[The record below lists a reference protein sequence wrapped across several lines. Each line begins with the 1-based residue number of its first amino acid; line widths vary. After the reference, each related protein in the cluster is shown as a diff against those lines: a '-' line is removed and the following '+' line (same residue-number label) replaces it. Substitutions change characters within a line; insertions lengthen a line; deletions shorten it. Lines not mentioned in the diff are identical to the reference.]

1 MFETVTREYNSFPVN
16 DKYSSVYDVESWYY
30 ADTDLTLFYQVM
42 IRDMYSLWSPKNIR
56 DRIKFAKQLFLKIDI
71 YEVVSETTYVGI
83 ATPLCVHFAVFTM
96 KGSQLSFFWS
106 KFTSNF

>member
-42 IRDMYSLWSPKNIR
+42 IRDMYSL
-56 DRIKFAKQLFLKIDI
+56 
-71 YEVVSETTYVGI
+71 
-83 ATPLCVHFAVFTM
+83 
-96 KGSQLSFFWS
+96 
-106 KFTSNF
+106 